1 MLCCRRKKHK
11 NNLKDKPCCL
21 ICMDE
26 SKKATRHGCKV
37 CRKNAWYICREC
49 DRQLIICP
57 ICRTSFNRQN
67 VMANPIN
74 IVIQNGDALNTNTS
88 TNIQINNRFGRIRIY
103 PERPLTIN
111 INITNQINNIRQ
123 CYPFFYRLKLCIISM
138 IKAMIGLI
146 IIIYVGKI
154 LVFFYCRLDCLGY
167 DSKDECYCYNKTDT
181 KQFWHIFN
189 SFGASFVTGW
199 ITFLVSLLCVGSYI
213 KNRNELRRY

>member
-1 MLCCRRKKHK
+1 
-11 NNLKDKPCCL
+11 
-21 ICMDE
+21 MDE

-67 VMANPIN
+67 EMTNPIN
-74 IVIQNGDALNTNTS
+74 IVIQNGDDLNTDSS
-88 TNIQINNRFGRIRIY
+88 TTIRINNILGRIRIN
-103 PERPLTIN
+103 PERSLTIN
-111 INITNQINNIRQ
+111 INITNQVDNLRQ

-189 SFGASFVTGW
+189 SFGASFLTGW

-213 KNRNELRRY
+213 KNRNESRRY

>member
-1 MLCCRRKKHK
+1 
-11 NNLKDKPCCL
+11 
-21 ICMDE
+21 MDE
-26 SKKATRHGCKV
+26 VKKAKNHPCKV
-37 CRKNAWYICREC
+37 CKRNAWYICREC
-49 DRQLIICP
+49 DKQLLLCP
-57 ICRTSFNRQN
+57 VCRTSFNRQN
-67 VMANPIN
+67 EMTNPIN
-74 IVIQNGDALNTNTS
+74 IVIQNGDDLNTISS
-88 TNIQINNRFGRIRIY
+88 TTIRINNSLRRIRIH

-111 INITNQINNIRQ
+111 INITNQVNNLRQ

-189 SFGASFVTGW
+189 SFGASFLTGW